1 MFQNEIRLKWF
12 IDEVF
17 DDDNNPENFPQER
30 YYDINLHQLPDLFED
45 HETSTIKYVHTEEV
59 SCDRKLSNFE
69 IGLLDKAISSVKIP
83 FKSDTF
89 EYSNTHPYDNY
100 RMVIKTYNFDL
111 EFRWSDNDAS
121 GDPKAYKPL
130 MKLVKLIS
138 KIEPIDYERLGI
150 EAPGFK
156 E

>member
-30 YYDINLHQLPDLFED
+30 YYDINLHQPPDLFD
-45 HETSTIKYVHTEEV
+45 DQETSTIKYFHAEEV
-59 SCDRKLSNFE
+59 SYDRKLSNFE
-69 IGLLDKAISSVKIP
+69 IGLLTKAISSVKIP
-83 FKSDTF
+83 FKSDAY
-89 EYSNTHPYDNY
+89 EYSLTHPYDNY
-100 RMVIKTYNFDL
+100 RIVIKHYNFDL

-121 GDPKAYKPL
+121 GDPKAYKSL

-138 KIEPIDYERLGI
+138 IIEPIDYERLGV
-150 EAPGFK
+150 EPSGFK